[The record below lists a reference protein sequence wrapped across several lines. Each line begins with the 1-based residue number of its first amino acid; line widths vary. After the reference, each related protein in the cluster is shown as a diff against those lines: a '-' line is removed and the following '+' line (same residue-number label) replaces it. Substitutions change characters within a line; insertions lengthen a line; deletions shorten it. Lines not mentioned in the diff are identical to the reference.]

1 MDFIYRNNTLSIES
15 EKKTIEFHSDNI
27 NLDGLTLEM
36 AGEYEKWGFL
46 AYCHETADNR
56 IYQLRAE
63 GYSIGY
69 ISSIVADLTPPEL
82 DFLGDLDVLI
92 MPTGKGSIA
101 FIEKIEPRMIVTYGE
116 TAHELATHMG
126 ISEPSVLKYRLKE
139 ADLSGERM
147 GCVVMGE

>member
-69 ISSIVADLTPPEL
+69 ISSIVADLTPYLDGNGFNILNIEL
-82 DFLGDLDVLI
+82 Q
-92 MPTGKGSIA
+92 
-101 FIEKIEPRMIVTYGE
+101 
-116 TAHELATHMG
+116 
-126 ISEPSVLKYRLKE
+126 
-139 ADLSGERM
+139 
-147 GCVVMGE
+147 

>member
-1 MDFIYRNNTLSIES
+1 MDFLYKNNTLSIES
-15 EKKTIEFHSDNI
+15 EKKTIEFHSESI
-27 NLDGLTLEM
+27 NLDGLILEM

-46 AYCHETADNR
+46 AYCHDTADNR

-69 ISSIVADLTPPEL
+69 LPTIVADLTAPEL

-101 FIEKIEPRMIVTYGE
+101 LIEKIEPRMIVTYGE

-126 ISEPSVLKYRLKE
+126 ISEPPVLKYRLKE